1 MDVYDPHFQL
11 TYESPCGLLRIH
23 SNGKGVVKIER
34 IYSQEGILDKPDAHC
49 WQAAK
54 ELKEYFNGQRTK
66 FDVQIDLSSGTNFQQ
81 AVWKGLR
88 RIPFGQTTS
97 YGALARGLENP
108 KAVRA
113 VGSANGKN
121 PILIIVP
128 CHRVI
133 GADGSLT
140 GFSAGIDM
148 KNSLLRLE
156 QGKTEGSQ
164 ISLF

>member
-1 MDVYDPHFQL
+1 MDVSPSQYQITYD
-11 TYESPCGLLRIH
+11 SPCGILRIF
-23 SNGKGVVKIER
+23 SNGKGIYKIER
-34 IYSQEGILDKPDAHC
+34 IHEYDQSNDIPDSYC
-49 WQAAK
+49 KQAQL
-54 ELKEYFNGQRTK
+54 ELQEYFNGDRSK
-66 FDVQIDLSSGTNFQQ
+66 FDVSLDLSKGTKFQQ
-81 AVWKGLR
+81 AVWAQLQK
-88 RIPFGQTTS
+88 IPFGKTSS
-97 YGALARGLENP
+97 YGALANDLENP

-113 VGSANGKN
+113 VGTANGKN

-148 KNSLLRLE
+148 KKSLLSHE
-156 QGKTEGSQ
+156 QGKTVGSQ